1 MLLFQYVA
9 FLLHIE
15 NLVKKF
21 HAPVQEPYY
30 IAYLVYYK

>member
-9 FLLHIE
+9 FLLHME

-21 HAPVQEPYY
+21 HAPVQEPY
-30 IAYLVYYK
+30 IAYLVYYE